1 MLNELKYRKR
11 IKDMNIEEE
20 GFLPLGALFVD
31 ETGAE
36 WLNTNAVISKSYS
49 VFSKHIRKISDSTT
63 GYEITSLDII
73 TANADTTIQGSSDV
87 FQQFPELICLT
98 DEIYESQQTLE
109 KTKKPVG
116 TAPLPNEEILK
127 PLYSIF
133 LEPEILNTVL
143 IRTSIPE
150 VINQKTPIFNGV
162 ILYGEGGTGKTA
174 LQRALATVFRNA
186 GGVAEELNVA
196 QLSEKYIGSL
206 ANNLDASIGQV
217 LFEAEK
223 AKRPAFIFLDE
234 ASSLVMSASKHNES
248 GVDYYQEAVDVLKKY
263 ISNYPNLILSI
274 TTNMEPDAFDDTLIR
289 EGRLHPV
296 HIGYPGKKQKMQLWE
311 HFLGQFDIAENL
323 TIEQYGELASA
334 IPKEQ
339 GAFINE
345 FCKSYIPT
353 KKLKMEADASGSE
366 NLLDVLAGGHY
377 ISIERVKETIDF
389 DSILD
394 DLLSAVEKKHSGR
407 DCESTVGFIN

>member
-11 IKDMNIEEE
+11 IKDMDLDEE
-20 GFLPLGALFVD
+20 GFLPVGALYRD

-36 WLNTNAVISKSYS
+36 WLNTNAMVSTRYS
-49 VFSKHIRKISDSTT
+49 VFAKNITKISTSIN
-63 GYEITSLDII
+63 GYEITAHDII
-73 TANADTTIQGSSDV
+73 TANADTTIEGKSEV
-87 FQQFPELICLT
+87 FQQFPDLICLS
-98 DEIYESQQTLE
+98 DIKYEGAKAVEELKKNRE
-109 KTKKPVG
+109 KVF
-116 TAPLPNEEILK
+116 LPNKEILK
-127 PLYSIF
+127 PLYDIF
-133 LEPEILNTVL
+133 LESETLNTVL
-143 IRTSIPE
+143 MRTSIPE
-150 VINQKTPIFNGV
+150 LINNQDPIFNGV

-174 LQRALATVFRNA
+174 LQRALATVFKNA
-186 GGVAEELNVA
+186 GGISRELNVA

-206 ANNLDASIGQV
+206 ANNLDASLGEV

-263 ISNYPNLILSI
+263 ISNYPNLIFSI

-296 HIGYPGKKQKMQLWE
+296 HIAYPGKKQKMQMWK
-311 HFLGQFDIAENL
+311 HFLEMFDIVETL
-323 TIEQYGELASA
+323 SREQYYELAAA

-353 KKLKMEADASGSE
+353 KKLEMEAGVSGTE
-366 NLLDVLAGGHY
+366 NLLDVLAIGHY
-377 ISIERVKETIDF
+377 ISIEKVKENIGF

-394 DLLSAVEKKHSGR
+394 DLLSTVEKKHCADETACS
-407 DCESTVGFIN
+407 VGFIN

>member
-11 IKDMNIEEE
+11 IKDMDLDEE
-20 GFLPLGALFVD
+20 GFLPVGALYRD

-36 WLNTNAVISKSYS
+36 WLNTNAMVSTRYS
-49 VFSKHIRKISDSTT
+49 VFAKNITKISTSIN
-63 GYEITSLDII
+63 GYEITAHDII
-73 TANADTTIQGSSDV
+73 TANADTTIEGKSEV
-87 FQQFPELICLT
+87 FQQFPDLICLS
-98 DEIYESQQTLE
+98 DIKYEGAKAVEELKKNRE
-109 KTKKPVG
+109 KVF
-116 TAPLPNEEILK
+116 LPNKEILK
-127 PLYSIF
+127 PLYDIF
-133 LEPEILNTVL
+133 LESETLNTVL
-143 IRTSIPE
+143 MRTSIPE
-150 VINQKTPIFNGV
+150 LINNQDPIFNGV

-174 LQRALATVFRNA
+174 LQRALATVFKNA
-186 GGVAEELNVA
+186 GGISRELNVA

-206 ANNLDASIGQV
+206 ANNLDASLGEV

-263 ISNYPNLILSI
+263 ISNYPNLIFSI

-296 HIGYPGKKQKMQLWE
+296 HIAYPGKKQKMQMWK
-311 HFLGQFDIAENL
+311 HFLEMFDIVETL
-323 TIEQYGELASA
+323 SREQYYELAAA

-353 KKLKMEADASGSE
+353 KKLEMEAGVSGTE
-366 NLLDVLAGGHY
+366 NLLDVLAIGHY
-377 ISIERVKETIDF
+377 ISIEKVKENIGF

-394 DLLSAVEKKHSGR
+394 DLLSTVEKKHGADETACS
-407 DCESTVGFIN
+407 VGFIN